1 MKKIR
6 LQALMSKVV
15 PIDEIVTVA
24 DTNDKTIED
33 KLAEL
38 TLQYLESSPLPPVL
52 MDGPVITEVE

>member
-15 PIDEIVTVA
+15 PIDEVVTLPNL
-24 DTNDKTIED
+24 DEKTIED
-33 KLAEL
+33 KLAEI
-38 TLQYLESSPLPPVL
+38 TLRDLNSSPLPPVL